1 MLELDGQRLSLARI
15 AAVASGHESVFLS
28 NSARQRV
35 EKSRLIVEKIVAEGR
50 TVYGVNTGFGRL
62 SDVHIDSTELVQSGV
77 DNFRDVRDHVEVE
90 FDFDR
95 LPPAVADGGRR
106 LGEAARKRTRI
117 RSLKCEGVF
126 KTLARLGRPG
136 TQHDIEAALR
146 QRERAGLSDA
156 STGARDDRHFV
167 RACHFPRAPLVRSLV
182 RYPSVRKWAK
192 GARGRAPRQRED
204 T

>member
-1 MLELDGQRLSLARI
+1 MLLDAGSALGRGCGPLLISKRPIDRDEVARGGLRI
-15 AAVASGHESVFLS
+15 AIPGKFTTANFLLGL
-28 NSARQRV
+28 AFP
-35 EKSRLIVEKIVAEGR
+35 AA
-50 TVYGVNTGFGRL
+50 T
-62 SDVHIDSTELVQSGV
+62 DCTELLFS
-77 DNFRDVRDHVEVE
+77 
-90 FDFDR
+90 
-95 LPPAVADGGRR
+95 
-106 LGEAARKRTRI
+106 
-117 RSLKCEGVF
+117 
-126 KTLARLGRPG
+126 
-136 TQHDIEAALR
+136 DIEAALR